1 MSSSPNAVSC
11 IFVFLKK
18 LNCHKLSLFACN
30 VTFYLTLKWASLPSQ
45 DFIIIQQHFWW
56 SHASIALCETKFF
69 CIDKKIKE
77 SSAPS
82 SVNEQKQIS
91 FCHKFN
97 FCCWYGPVLME
108 QFSHNEMFFVGQAIV
123 RCLSTTF
130 RPMDRTE
137 SLLTFTLL
145 NELQYWLTILVQQQ
159 VFSLT
164 GMDNIKQDDMLAF
177 VCRKAAQSKPVKLAA
192 SRTYFPLQ

>member
-1 MSSSPNAVSC
+1 MSCPKSSYSLEFLVNGRATDFWNVKFFLFSRFCKQYFYGLKSKFMSSSPNAVSC

-45 DFIIIQQHFWW
+45 DFIIIQQHWWW

-77 SSAPS
+77 SAAPS

-108 QFSHNEMFFVGQAIV
+108 QFSHNEMFFVG
-123 RCLSTTF
+123 
-130 RPMDRTE
+130 
-137 SLLTFTLL
+137 
-145 NELQYWLTILVQQQ
+145 
-159 VFSLT
+159 
-164 GMDNIKQDDMLAF
+164 
-177 VCRKAAQSKPVKLAA
+177 
-192 SRTYFPLQ
+192 